1 MTNEQV
7 MQAVNRLTDTY
18 NQLNGKLVL
27 LQQSG
32 QLPTPLYSNHKI
44 IWDGFK
50 SYEMTD
56 GPMTDV
62 INVGAGQVKKHG
74 KWNAQHMITCESKTT
89 ITNCTNQT
97 PTNYV
102 VIKVKLPKKDGTF
115 FLKQSNADNWGHGII
130 SAWLADPVTKAPVT
144 YLGSMC
150 ADKHA
155 DVGKCVALGPDNAPA
170 WCSRYFQW
178 LAFNYNGSDVHF
190 DSDEYAYIALSSSV
204 TTWYIGG
211 WAYAERNTDFVWTSA
226 RIFDLDMYGA
236 ATKSTHSGLNEQL
249 TLSYF
254 PADKIY
260 KDVRIPYQKMGKD
273 LLIAF
278 LCWNDSNITN
288 PIFTGA
294 KTQKTYRYDCI
305 PCGNFARIRNDITKY
320 RWSFVHVSAS
330 EAAAN
335 TVAISG
341 FKCLQL
347 DIKVPENERHFYF
360 AGAFSESLE

>member
-7 MQAVNRLTDTY
+7 MQAVTRLTDTY
-18 NQLNGKLVL
+18 NQLNGKLEL

-56 GPMTDV
+56 GPMVNV
-62 INVGAGQVKKHG
+62 INVGAGQVKKHN
-74 KWNAQHMITCESKTT
+74 KWNAQYMIACENKTT

-102 VIKVKLPKKDGTF
+102 VIKTKLPKKDGTF

-178 LAFNYNGSDVHF
+178 LAFNYSGSDVHF

-211 WAYAERNTDFVWTSA
+211 WAYAERNTDFVWTPA
-226 RIFDLDMYGA
+226 RIFDLDFYGST
-236 ATKSTHSGLNEQL
+236 TKSIHNGLSGQITYSRFESGKL
-249 TLSYF
+249 Y
-254 PADKIY
+254 D
-260 KDVRIPYQKMGKD
+260 DVRIPYKKPGKD
-273 LLIAF
+273 LLIGF
-278 LCWNDSNITN
+278 LCLNDYS
-288 PIFTGA
+288 
-294 KTQKTYRYDCI
+294 I
-305 PCGNFARIRNDITKY
+305 PTPYFSFWLQAHRCDVIPTGNFARIMPYIDGY
-320 RWSFVHVSAS
+320 RWLFIHVPAS
-330 EAAAN
+330 DVTKSTKN
-335 TVAISG
+335 ISG
-341 FKCLQL
+341 LHCFSVG
-347 DIKVPENERHFYF
+347 INPGENERHFYF
-360 AGAFSESLE
+360 AGAFSESLG